1 MLNDPLIVEAVD
13 YLTNEQNTE
22 LNQRILRR
30 MPFGE
35 LVHFNAFEKG
45 VYPQELLDQAVE
57 AHSPILWSIKE
68 MSENESLDAIID
80 ETEAKMIEAAKTTG
94 TQTHI
99 LKRGIKSTL

>member
-22 LNQRILRR
+22 LNQGLRR

-35 LVHFNAFEKG
+35 LVLFNAFEKG
-45 VYPQELLDQAVE
+45 LSARTSYQAVE

-80 ETEAKMIEAAKTTG
+80 ETEAKMIEAANNG
-94 TQTHI
+94 DENHSI